1 MSSHFAYEKDR
12 IDNLQNLIT
21 KRKTFTTELL
31 KPKHQSP
38 VALNDGGGSMFGKIA
53 GLFGEKTENIDIPS
67 TNTQTL
73 KDQVGFYNSQLMKE
87 SIRCVEGMIISHV
100 NHFSMYGHSRI
111 DNMDS
116 MQKIWSQV
124 LVELSKLKAR

>member
-1 MSSHFAYEKDR
+1 MFSHFAYEKDR
-12 IDNLQNLIT
+12 IDNIQNLIS
-21 KRKTFTTELL
+21 KRKTFSTEYL
-31 KPKHQSP
+31 KPKHQSDAP
-38 VALNDGGGSMFGKIA
+38 KSEAGGSMFGKIA
-53 GLFGEKTENIDIPS
+53 GLFGEKTESLDIPS
-67 TNTQTL
+67 SETKTL
-73 KDQVGFYNSQLMKE
+73 RDQVGFYNSQLMKE
-87 SIRCVEGMIISHV
+87 SIRCVEGMISSHV